1 MWAYCKFINVP
12 WYNINVKWDQYN
24 ILQMKLSN
32 LQLKKLKS
40 PATNDS
46 KVSVK
51 LLSNVIRDSNDETN
65 FPQKL
70 LLTEKQ
76 VSKLHKS
83 FMNN

>member
-1 MWAYCKFINVP
+1 
-12 WYNINVKWDQYN
+12 
-24 ILQMKLSN
+24 MKLSN

-40 PATNDS
+40 SATNDS

-51 LLSNVIRDSNDETN
+51 LLSNVIRDSTDKTN

>member
-1 MWAYCKFINVP
+1 
-12 WYNINVKWDQYN
+12 
-24 ILQMKLSN
+24 MKLSN
-32 LQLKKLKS
+32 LQLQKLKS
-40 PATNDS
+40 PAANDS
-46 KVSVK
+46 KVRVK
-51 LLSNVIRDSNDETN
+51 LLSNVIRDSTDKTN

>member
-1 MWAYCKFINVP
+1 
-12 WYNINVKWDQYN
+12 
-24 ILQMKLSN
+24 MKLFN

-51 LLSNVIRDSNDETN
+51 PLSNVIRDSNDETN

>member
-1 MWAYCKFINVP
+1 
-12 WYNINVKWDQYN
+12 
-24 ILQMKLSN
+24 MKLSN

-51 LLSNVIRDSNDETN
+51 PLSNVIRDSNDETN